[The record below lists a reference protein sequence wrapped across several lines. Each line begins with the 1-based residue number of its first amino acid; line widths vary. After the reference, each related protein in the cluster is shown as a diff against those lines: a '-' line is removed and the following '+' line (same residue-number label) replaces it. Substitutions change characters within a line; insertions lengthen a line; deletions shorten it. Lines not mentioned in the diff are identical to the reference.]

1 MLQQLHGRT
10 QHAGRQPLQSPTQQH
25 TRTRREQLTR
35 LMAQAVAAE
44 DFETAAQLRDQL
56 RALPPDVPAS
66 STLQA

>member
-10 QHAGRQPLQSPTQQH
+10 QHAGRQPLNTVSAQQ

-56 RALPPDVPAS
+56 RALPQEDA
-66 STLQA
+66 QAL